1 MQIHAIET
9 DPIFVG
15 EGDIAAARN
24 LIAQTTHGEL
34 FLYPGDQHLFV
45 DSSLPAYDAGAT
57 ALLLNRVLAFLAAIE
72 HAACA
77 SSATAKRANHP
88 IRSKISISVTM
99 SRLQKVQL
107 GGRRIMF
114 CRGGGFVAETIK
126 SSNSNRPLVL
136 IGLLVTQLLALVSIL
151 LIWLPGAF
159 IAVVAENPEGTV
171 PLWLIAFY
179 GYPIYPL
186 AMSIGAW
193 VAYARRNDKLAAILA
208 ALLLPP
214 ILLFVV
220 VIFLNW

>member
-1 MQIHAIET
+1 M
-9 DPIFVG
+9 
-15 EGDIAAARN
+15 
-24 LIAQTTHGEL
+24 
-34 FLYPGDQHLFV
+34 
-45 DSSLPAYDAGAT
+45 
-57 ALLLNRVLAFLAAIE
+57 
-72 HAACA
+72 
-77 SSATAKRANHP
+77 
-88 IRSKISISVTM
+88 
-99 SRLQKVQL
+99 
-107 GGRRIMF
+107 
-114 CRGGGFVAETIK
+114 AETIK
-126 SSNSNRPLVL
+126 QSTSNRPLVL
-136 IGLLVTQLLALVSIL
+136 IGLIVTQLLALVSIL

>member
-1 MQIHAIET
+1 M
-9 DPIFVG
+9 
-15 EGDIAAARN
+15 
-24 LIAQTTHGEL
+24 
-34 FLYPGDQHLFV
+34 
-45 DSSLPAYDAGAT
+45 
-57 ALLLNRVLAFLAAIE
+57 
-72 HAACA
+72 
-77 SSATAKRANHP
+77 
-88 IRSKISISVTM
+88 
-99 SRLQKVQL
+99 
-107 GGRRIMF
+107 
-114 CRGGGFVAETIK
+114 AETIK
-126 SSNSNRPLVL
+126 QSTSNRPLVL
-136 IGLLVTQLLALVSIL
+136 IGLIVTQLLALVSIL

-159 IAVVAENPEGTV
+159 IAVVAENPEGTT